1 MSTSF
6 AWYSWIFISLRPM
19 PKHNGY
25 IECGTYN
32 ELLNTIAGLFQLDKD
47 VLASTPFFLYE
58 CLYRVENQ

>member
-1 MSTSF
+1 
-6 AWYSWIFISLRPM
+6 M